1 MSGHGAAVAVDACAK
16 VNLYLHV
23 VGRRADGYHLLD
35 SLVVFADVG
44 DTIEAAP
51 AAGLTLEIDGP
62 FAAGLAGEADNLVLR
77 AARALTEAVGVPAQ
91 ARLRLT
97 KRLPVAS
104 GIGGGSADAAA
115 ALIALAKV
123 WRLEIAP
130 DRLAA
135 IGFALGADVPMCL
148 AGRTAFVGGIGEE
161 IAPAPALPRF
171 WLVLANPGVAVPTP
185 AVYRAY
191 ATAGTR
197 FSAAGR
203 FAEPPADARALA
215 DLLNARGNDLT
226 DAAVRLAPAIGEVLA
241 ALSALPEALVVRMSG
256 SGATGFALF
265 DSDGAAHAAAAR
277 LAGDRPGWWV
287 RAAPVAA
294 DRASG

>member
-1 MSGHGAAVAVDACAK
+1 MSGHGAAVTVDACAK

-35 SLVVFADVG
+35 SLVVFAGVG

-51 AAGLTLEIDGP
+51 AAGLKLEIGGP

-77 AARALTEAVGVPAQ
+77 AARALAEAAGVPAR

-130 DRLAA
+130 DRLVA
-135 IGFALGADVPMCL
+135 IGLALGADVPMCL

-171 WLVLANPGVAVPTP
+171 WLVLANPGVTVPTP

-191 ATAGTR
+191 ATASTR

-226 DAAVRLAPAIGEVLA
+226 DTAVRLAPAIGEVLT
-241 ALSALPEALVVRMSG
+241 ALQALPGALVVRMSG
-256 SGATGFALF
+256 SGATCFAVF
-265 DSDGAAHAAAAR
+265 TDEDAASAAADR
-277 LAGDRPGWWV
+277 LAADRPRWWV
-287 RAAPVAA
+287 RPAPVAA
-294 DRASG
+294 EPTSG